1 MCVHNNPQGRELM
14 QSEKRVPLPLL
25 ESNQFPEE
33 QQRTLERLQKEPRFV
48 SLVLRHQFKPDTLN
62 LENTR
67 PLIRLYTNYPDVA
80 DILFSDGT
88 KQVIKRIILDNPL
101 VLPRELVKNSLVV
114 KDKTSQHDDD
124 GRASKT
130 DREKVLGGGTKLIDN
145 RGDRHTIL

>member
-88 KQVIKRIILDNPL
+88 KQVIKRIILD
-101 VLPRELVKNSLVV
+101 KNSLVV